1 MQKNDV
7 EVESIQIHL
16 DSRNAISYNNNL
28 TSDCYFFFN
37 NRLEIPSQHT
47 IYISVISAS
56 IPFSFYSMNTN
67 NNLLSYSINSINYFI
82 TITPGNYN
90 AINLISFINQNLQS
104 GLTCS
109 YNQIT
114 SKITFSHTTSEFIIN
129 SSSTCLVLLGIN
141 KTFSSISKS
150 LTCDNCLNLQTVQA
164 IYMLTNLSIGNMC
177 VGNLNR
183 NNVLLSIPV
192 ESSPNS
198 SIVYQN
204 QNNFRNNLYSNNL
217 NFINIKLADQYQNA
231 LDLNGQH
238 WVATLQLDIV
248 DFVN

>member
-1 MQKNDV
+1 MNNDV

-16 DSRNAISYNNNL
+16 DSRNAVSYNNNL
-28 TSDCYFFFN
+28 TSDCYFYFN

-56 IPFSFYSMNTN
+56 IPFSFYSITTS
-67 NNLLSYSINSINYFI
+67 NNLFSYSINSINYFI
-82 TITPGNYN
+82 IITPGNYN
-90 AINLISFINQNLQS
+90 AINLISFMNSKLQS

-114 SKITFSHTTSEFIIN
+114 NKITFSHTTSEFIIN
-129 SSSTCLVLLGIN
+129 ASSTCLGIFGIQ
-141 KTFSSISKS
+141 KTFSSSSKT
-150 LTCDNCLNLQTVQA
+150 LTCENCLNLQTVQT

-177 VGNLNR
+177 LCNLNQ

-198 SIVYQN
+198 TIVYRN
-204 QNNFRNNLYSNNL
+204 QNNFRNNLFTNNINFL
-217 NFINIKLADQYQNA
+217 NIRLTDQYHNP
-231 LDLNGQH
+231 LELNGAH
-238 WVATLQLDIV
+238 WVATLQLDVV